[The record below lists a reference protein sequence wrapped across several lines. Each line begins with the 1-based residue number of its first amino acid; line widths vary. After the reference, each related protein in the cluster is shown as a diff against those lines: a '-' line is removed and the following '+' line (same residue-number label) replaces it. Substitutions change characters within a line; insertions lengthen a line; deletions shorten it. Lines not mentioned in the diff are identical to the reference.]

1 MEEILIP
8 ALIIMLT
15 AIAVILLGLTIHVRF
30 PWLIRRFLLG
40 HPAGRKKFPVSCG
53 AQLDRITEP
62 SVPPGTGEFNCRVQL
77 TTHEEGNCVFDVFN
91 VQIAGTIHAPA
102 DMYYTTLQITIE
114 DITDEGCNPR
124 PVHSRVKQWQSKNPP
139 VFCYNADLGKT
150 PTEVTTLSDWTSV
163 AQLHLDW
170 LMFPQKGNRKL
181 RFRTSILS
189 RQSGEQLAWATFT
202 LCYENP
208 DFGYIDLQENIQRT
222 KTLAVALAFAVSAV
236 DGKLYDC
243 EIELIK
249 NWARKNVDIS
259 QASDKARKTLEKA
272 LNKTVA
278 FFSSGNQ
285 LDIYK
290 ICKEIV
296 EIVPV
301 AQRYD
306 ILDLCLKVVKAKG
319 TASAEEINLLKN
331 LAEWLEVDTNRFRAM
346 VEKTLPVDMHQIRD
360 QEVILGLS
368 SDMGKEKTREQLNK
382 EFIKWNSRVTSSDPA
397 IQSQADQMLKL
408 IAEARRQYVS

>member
-1 MEEILIP
+1 
-8 ALIIMLT
+8 
-15 AIAVILLGLTIHVRF
+15 
-30 PWLIRRFLLG
+30 
-40 HPAGRKKFPVSCG
+40 
-53 AQLDRITEP
+53 
-62 SVPPGTGEFNCRVQL
+62 
-77 TTHEEGNCVFDVFN
+77 
-91 VQIAGTIHAPA
+91 
-102 DMYYTTLQITIE
+102 
-114 DITDEGCNPR
+114 
-124 PVHSRVKQWQSKNPP
+124 
-139 VFCYNADLGKT
+139 
-150 PTEVTTLSDWTSV
+150 
-163 AQLHLDW
+163 
-170 LMFPQKGNRKL
+170 MFPQKGNRKL